1 MKKVLTITSIT
12 LLISLFSIQSS
23 FAQRFLI
30 GPRIT
35 GNLNIFNAKNLVGTW
50 NGVGVGIGGTLDLS
64 FNQHI
69 GIMVNLTPFDM
80 KNFSNSVTNNNTTT
94 ETSWTMSYV
103 TVDPMFKAEFSGFYL
118 VGGPSIA
125 IKINSSGEQ
134 TRSTPGQNP
143 TVTPLG
149 IETKTVVLDLALG
162 TGYNFTLSPDLYL
175 GTDFM
180 AYIPITDT
188 YNLVSTSNSI
198 FSLKLGVSL
207 KFKIN

>member
-1 MKKVLTITSIT
+1 MKKYIYAAAAC
-12 LLISLFSIQSS
+12 LILICSFSTQS

-35 GNLNIFNAKNLVGTW
+35 GNLNIFNAKNLLGTW

-125 IKINSSGEQ
+125 IKINSSGEE

-143 TVTPLG
+143 TVIPLG
-149 IETKTVVLDLALG
+149 IQTNTVVLDLALG
-162 TGYNFTLSPDLYL
+162 TGYNFTLSPGLYL

-188 YNLVSTSNSI
+188 YNLINTSNSI